1 MDTNTAPIR
10 INFYHD
16 KKDNSLFATV
26 SFDGK
31 RTKIYIKETIEPDL
45 WNRKNQR
52 AIETIRNI
60 DHNRLN
66 SKLNEI
72 ENTIKKLF
80 HQFIKD
86 YERKPEPKELKY
98 IFIKEYFEGLPQFTT
113 KKKISLLETFD
124 EYIEIK
130 KLENTPAVSKRY
142 LQAKNDLI
150 QFGKKYK
157 QQIQFENINMEF
169 RNKYVSYLQ
178 NDLGLADSTTYRRVK
193 YVKTILTYALNS
205 NYIDKLNINLD
216 LFNTKD
222 RTGNKIALSE
232 NEVHE
237 LETIDLSGAKR
248 LDEVRDRFLLGCYTG
263 LRYSD
268 FSRLNKNHIIDDKYI
283 QIEQQKVKTPV
294 TIPFTDKMR
303 RVFLKYDF
311 ELPEPISEQKF
322 NQYLKELGAKCDTLQ
337 RLQETTTYI
346 GNRERKEN
354 VPRYSLM
361 TTHTARRTFATIY
374 SAKGIDLEVLR
385 YATGHTTT
393 TALKRYI
400 KLDDKQKAD
409 ILRNEIERASK
420 PKLQKETPIIE
431 LRSAR

>member
-16 KKDNSLFATV
+16 KKDSSLFATV
-26 SFDGK
+26 SFDGI

-86 YERKPEPKELKY
+86 YERIPEPKELKD

-169 RNKYVSYLQ
+169 RNKYVSCLQ

-337 RLQETTTYI
+337 
-346 GNRERKEN
+346 
-354 VPRYSLM
+354 
-361 TTHTARRTFATIY
+361 
-374 SAKGIDLEVLR
+374 
-385 YATGHTTT
+385 
-393 TALKRYI
+393 
-400 KLDDKQKAD
+400 
-409 ILRNEIERASK
+409 
-420 PKLQKETPIIE
+420 
-431 LRSAR
+431 

>member
-1 MDTNTAPIR
+1 
-10 INFYHD
+10 
-16 KKDNSLFATV
+16 
-26 SFDGK
+26 
-31 RTKIYIKETIEPDL
+31 
-45 WNRKNQR
+45 
-52 AIETIRNI
+52 
-60 DHNRLN
+60 LN

-337 RLQETTTYI
+337 
-346 GNRERKEN
+346 
-354 VPRYSLM
+354 
-361 TTHTARRTFATIY
+361 
-374 SAKGIDLEVLR
+374 
-385 YATGHTTT
+385 
-393 TALKRYI
+393 
-400 KLDDKQKAD
+400 
-409 ILRNEIERASK
+409 
-420 PKLQKETPIIE
+420 
-431 LRSAR
+431 